1 MTWSI
6 EAYADLVPELRALS
20 KEVRREL
27 GAHVTL
33 IEQFGPS
40 LGRPAADT
48 LKGSRVANLKELRF
62 YAAGG
67 VWRVTFAFDGDRVAV
82 LLVVGDKGG
91 KDQTRFYKALVWLA
105 EKRWSAWTKI

>member
-6 EAYADLVPELRALS
+6 GVHADLAPEIKALS
-20 KEVRREL
+20 REVRREL

-40 LGRPAADT
+40 LGRPTVDT
-48 LKGSRVANLKELRF
+48 LKGSRMANLKELRF
-62 YAAGG
+62 NAAGG
-67 VWRVTFAFDGDRVAV
+67 VWRVAFAFDGDRVAV

-91 KDQTRFYKALVWLA
+91 KDQVRFYEALIRLA
-105 EKRWSAWTKI
+105 EERWTTWNAE

>member
-6 EAYADLVPELRALS
+6 EVHADLVPELRALA

-27 GAHVTL
+27 GAHVNL

-40 LGRPAADT
+40 LGRPTVDT
-48 LKGSRVANLKELRF
+48 LKGSCVANLKELRF

-67 VWRVTFAFDGDRVAV
+67 VWRVAFAFDGDRAAV

-91 KDQTRFYKALVWLA
+91 KDQTRFYKALMRLA
-105 EKRWSAWTKI
+105 EERWGTWKKA

>member
-6 EAYADLVPELRALS
+6 EVHADLVPELRALS

-33 IEQFGPS
+33 IERFGPA
-40 LGRPAADT
+40 LGRPTVDA
-48 LKGSRVANLKELRF
+48 LKGSKIANLKELRF
-62 YAAGG
+62 HAADG
-67 VWRVTFAFDGDRVAV
+67 VWRAAFAFDGDRAAV

-91 KDQTRFYKALVWLA
+91 KDQTRLYRALMRLA
-105 EKRWSAWTKI
+105 EERWGTWKKA